1 LPGAANITTVA
12 NDCAIAIPIS
22 GGWQVVAYQRASGS
36 PVSDS
41 GLVLASGNLIDLRST
56 VPSSGSYVAGDIV
69 LESTTTARISG
80 WKRLTTGS
88 GHVLN
93 TDWLYFSG
101 IGSGTPVAT
110 TSGTSIDFTGVP
122 AGVRRITVMFNAV
135 STNGSSNYLIRIGAG
150 SYESSGYSSTI
161 WTTSTSIQSTAGFIV
176 FSPVGAANNAVGIV
190 QLSLLGSNVWV
201 ESGALAFGNTNS
213 TGWTS
218 AGQHSGL
225 SGSLDRIR
233 LTTVS
238 GDTFDAGSINIL
250 WEF

>member
-1 LPGAANITTVA
+1 MTTS
-12 NDCAIAIPIS
+12 I
-22 GGWQVVAYQRASGS
+22 
-36 PVSDS
+36 SDS
-41 GLVLASGNLIDLRST
+41 GLVLASGNLIDLRAT

-122 AGVRRITVMFNAV
+122 AGVRRITVLFDTV
-135 STNGSSNYLIRIGAG
+135 STNGNSLIQIQVGSGAIVTSGYTSQGTASS
-150 SYESSGYSSTI
+150 SSSGVITTGLCLLQSTAAATAHSGHVI
-161 WTTSTSIQSTAGFIV
+161 ITSIQNNKYVMSSNLAAVNGTQIGQYAAGAT
-176 FSPVGAANNAVGIV
+176 PT
-190 QLSLLGSNVWV
+190 LG
-201 ESGALAFGNTNS
+201 GAL
-213 TGWTS
+213 
-218 AGQHSGL
+218 
-225 SGSLDRIR
+225 DRLRI
-233 LTTVS
+233 TTV
-238 GDTFDAGSINIL
+238 GGTDTFDAGSINIL